1 MGSSIPGP
9 VYALATAFCWSI
21 AVVLFK
27 KSGEGIDAI
36 GLNFFKNLLGL
47 ILFVITF
54 ALSGGGPEQS
64 SSADV
69 WTLFLSGVVGIGF
82 ADTMFFRCLNILGAG
97 RAAIVDC
104 AYSPLIMIFSFFI
117 LGEKLAL
124 SAGFGALLIV
134 GAVLV
139 TVQRENDPTL
149 TRANAIKGVMF
160 GVTAMAAMGLAIV
173 YVKPI
178 LDRSPVLWATMIRMG
193 GGVAA
198 LVVLALFR
206 SSARRSA
213 LAALRPQ
220 RAWRYAIPG
229 SIVGT
234 YVCLLL
240 WVSGFKYNQ
249 ANVAAILNQTA
260 TVFTVILAAI
270 FLGDRLSLRRGI
282 AVGMA
287 FLGSVLVLI

>member
-1 MGSSIPGP
+1 MASSIPGP
-9 VYALATAFCWSI
+9 FYALATAFCWSI

-27 KSGEGIDAI
+27 KSGEAIDAV

-47 ILFVITF
+47 VLFLITF
-54 ALSGGGPEQS
+54 ALSDGAPEQS
-64 SSADV
+64 RSEDV
-69 WTLFLSGVVGIGF
+69 WALFLSGAVGIGF
-82 ADTMFFRCLNILGAG
+82 ADTLLFRCLNLLGAG
-97 RAAIVDC
+97 RTAIVDC
-104 AYSPLIMIFSFFI
+104 AYSPFIMIFSFFI
-117 LGEKLAL
+117 LNEKLAL
-124 SAGFGALLIV
+124 TAVFGALLIV

-139 TVQRENDPTL
+139 TVKRGSDPTL
-149 TRANAIKGVMF
+149 SRESAIKGTLS
-160 GVTAMAAMGLAIV
+160 GVIAVASMGLAIV

-178 LDRSPVLWATMIRMG
+178 LDRSPVLWATMIRMA

-198 LVVLALFR
+198 LVVLAIFR
-206 SSARRSA
+206 PSARRSA

-270 FLGDRLSLRRGI
+270 FLGDRLSLRRGV